1 MSHTSYLE
9 REGHR
14 RSKRGKRGVKR
25 GKRGVNVGKYLK
37 LARKAAK
44 VLGPTERGPAERRH
58 VPEDTHRGATKAT
71 KATKAPTRPATPRD
85 KSDQRG
91 AGQETPASFGARPGE
106 AIALAELKARQGS
119 EPSGL
124 SVTEVGAETGR
135 SKSGPALALGNY
147 LKNPNEERLMYL
159 TKDVLTARG
168 LDTAGWK
175 LHTRVVKVAAEH
187 PSNHPL
193 DCGCEE
199 CV

>member
-14 RSKRGKRGVKR
+14 RSKR

-44 VLGPTERGPAERRH
+44 VLDPTERKPAERRH
-58 VPEDTHRGATKAT
+58 VPEDTHRDATKAT
-71 KATKAPTRPATPRD
+71 KATKVPTRPATPCDKSD

-91 AGQETPASFGARPGE
+91 AGQETAASFGARPGE
-106 AIALAELKARQGS
+106 SIALAELKSRQGTES
-119 EPSGL
+119 SPGL
-124 SVTEVGAETGR
+124 SVSQVCAETSR
-135 SKSGPALALGNY
+135 SKSGPALALGTY
-147 LKNPNEERLMYL
+147 LEKPTEERLKWL
-159 TKDVLTARG
+159 TKAVLKIRG
-168 LDTAGWK
+168 IDTTDWRPHA
-175 LHTRVVKVAAEH
+175 RVVKDSAED

-199 CV
+199 CA